1 MTRPFE
7 GIRIID
13 ATHVLAGPFAAYQL
27 GLLGAD
33 VIKIEHPDDPDQSR
47 INGSDMSL
55 NEAGMGCQYLTQ
67 GSNKRS
73 LTLDLKPHY
82 RLERMGISETD
93 QTGRP
98 ITRLETSRTPDTTN
112 QNYWEDFV
120 FDELWTLH
128 RNNEFA
134 ERMEANIRYQV
145 LAFPIRQG
153 RQWDGNAFNT
163 RNTGP
168 DQQLYS
174 YVNTD
179 TTVTVAGRT
188 YQNCVFVKQRKSK
201 TLLFDVD
208 TYEVYA
214 PGVGLIKRY
223 DRSIIYDDVNLTSLT
238 TDSYIRIY
246 SIVAHN

>member
-1 MTRPFE
+1 MRALATVLGGMLLLWSAACNRDLAYDRPGPEYFPLQD
-7 GIRIID
+7 GLWRVYVVID
-13 ATHVLAGPFAAYQL
+13 TSFTATP
-27 GLLGAD
+27 
-33 VIKIEHPDDPDQSR
+33 
-47 INGSDMSL
+47 
-55 NEAGMGCQYLTQ
+55 TT
-67 GSNKRS
+67 SNPYG

-168 DQQLYS
+168 DQQLYR

-179 TTVTVAGRT
+179 TTVSVGGRT
-188 YQNCVFVKQRKSK
+188 YQNCVFVQQRKSK

-246 SIVAHN
+246 SIAAHN